1 MLFSQGESL
10 MASMLEDLEAA
21 VLQLPEKG
29 RARLARVLL
38 FSLGEEAE
46 EGAEQAWIEEAQHR
60 YEEIQ
65 RGDVEAQASDDVFRE
80 ARVR

>member
-1 MLFSQGESL
+1 
-10 MASMLEDLEAA
+10 MASTIEDLEAA
-21 VLQLPEKG
+21 ILRLPEKG

-65 RGDVEAQASDDVFRE
+65 SGKVEAQDSDDVFRE
-80 ARVR
+80 ARARLR

>member
-1 MLFSQGESL
+1 
-10 MASMLEDLEAA
+10 MASTIEDLEAA
-21 VLQLPEKG
+21 ILRLPEKG

-46 EGAEQAWIEEAQHR
+46 EGVEQAWIEEAQHR

-65 RGDVEAQASDDVFRE
+65 RGDVKAQDSDDVFRE
-80 ARVR
+80 ARARLR